1 MKLYYFKN
9 ACSLAVRIVANALE
23 IPLEYEAI
31 TQLQVKEK
39 TTESGVLLSTI
50 SPKNQVPVLVLE
62 GGEILTEVSAIL
74 IYLWEMK
81 KTLESPQKYRVLEW
95 LSFCTSELHKNFVP
109 IISPIIPAEAKPVF
123 TKLFLHKLKYVES
136 YLKNRNYLVGDE
148 FSPADSYLF
157 TILSWLFII
166 KIPMSDFPEIDR
178 FFQGLTRLPFVA
190 KSLTEENIKIS

>member
-9 ACSLAVRIVANALE
+9 ACSFAVRTLANALE

-31 TQLQVKEK
+31 KQLQVKDK
-39 TTESGVLLSTI
+39 ITESGVLLSTI
-50 SPKNQVPVLVLE
+50 SPKNQVPILVLDS
-62 GGEILTEVSAIL
+62 GEILTEVSAIL

-81 KTLESPQKYRVLEW
+81 KDLKSPEKYRILEW
-95 LSFCTSELHKNFVP
+95 LSFCSSELHKNFVP
-109 IISPIIPAEAKPVF
+109 IISPIIPAEVKPIF

-136 YLKNRNYLVGDE
+136 YLKDRNYLVGGE

-166 KIPMSDFPEIDR
+166 KIPLSDFPETDR
-178 FFQGLTRLPFVA
+178 VFKDLARLPFVA
-190 KSLTEENIKIS
+190 KSLMDENIKIS